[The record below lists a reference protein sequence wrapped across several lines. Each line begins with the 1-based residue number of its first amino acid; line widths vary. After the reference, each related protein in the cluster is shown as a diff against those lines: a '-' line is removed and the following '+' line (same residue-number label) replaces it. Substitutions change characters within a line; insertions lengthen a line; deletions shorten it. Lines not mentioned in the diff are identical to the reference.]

1 MSAVDSETELLLQTA
16 IRHSMKGGTTLLV
29 AHRLSTAK
37 TADNIIVLR
46 AGRIVEQGDH
56 QQLSNNNGY
65 YQNVLS
71 MQQMSL

>member
-1 MSAVDSETELLLQTA
+1 MSAVDSETEVLLQTA
-16 IRHSMKGGTTLLV
+16 IQQSMKGRTTILV

-56 QQLSNNNGY
+56 QQLANNNGY